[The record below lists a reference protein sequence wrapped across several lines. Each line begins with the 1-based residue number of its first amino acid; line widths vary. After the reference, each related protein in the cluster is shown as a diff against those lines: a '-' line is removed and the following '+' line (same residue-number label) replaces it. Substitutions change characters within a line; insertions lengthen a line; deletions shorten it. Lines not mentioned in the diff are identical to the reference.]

1 MVNIQELIGKVCPEA
16 VFEENEITMAVVP
29 DAKWHA
35 TAEALKNAGFDC
47 LAALGR
53 RNGLYVLSEINS
65 RQYND
70 FCKSS
75 YC

>member
-47 LAALGR
+47 LAAVVG
-53 RNGLYVLSEINS
+53 V
-65 RQYND
+65 D
-70 FCKSS
+70 
-75 YC
+75 